1 MFLEQTLNAPELAH
15 KTVYNK
21 SIPLRGRIFAK
32 EKKYKD
38 FMVDYQ
44 LKDEWLD
51 KINSIKG
58 IEIRS
63 TCAGHNKERVPFIIF
78 RPLNQNKNYVEKIV
92 NNLRKCP
99 NTFVSYD
106 IGRQNLYRICVATNT
121 YYTPNNKQW
130 EDWWNNIAKYITQ
143 SL

>member
-1 MFLEQTLNAPELAH
+1 MKSIVLFLEQNAPELAYQ
-15 KTVYNK
+15 TVYNK

-32 EKKYKD
+32 EKKYKE

-44 LKDEWLD
+44 LKNEWLD

-63 TCAGHNKERVPFIIF
+63 TCAGHSKERVPFIIF

-106 IGRQNLYRICVATNT
+106 IGRQNLYRICVATN
-121 YYTPNNKQW
+121 YNNWKNWW
-130 EDWWNNIAKYITQ
+130 ENIGDCISREIIK
-143 SL
+143 

>member
-1 MFLEQTLNAPELAH
+1 MNAPELAY

-21 SIPLRGRIFAK
+21 SISLKGRIFTK

-38 FMVDYQ
+38 FMVDYE
-44 LKDEWLD
+44 LKNKWLD
-51 KINSIKG
+51 NLNKIPN

-63 TCAGHNKERVPFIIF
+63 TCAGHNKERPTFIIF
-78 RPLNQNKNYVEKIV
+78 RPLNQNKSYIKQIV
-92 NNLRKCP
+92 NKLNKYP
-99 NTFVSYD
+99 NTFAKYD